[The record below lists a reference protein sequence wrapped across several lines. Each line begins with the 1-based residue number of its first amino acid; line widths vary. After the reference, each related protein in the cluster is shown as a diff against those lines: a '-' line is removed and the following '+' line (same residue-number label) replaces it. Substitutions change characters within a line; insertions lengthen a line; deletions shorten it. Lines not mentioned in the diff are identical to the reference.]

1 MGHGQ
6 QFLICIN
13 KRIKCGESGYPSGQL
28 IEDDAAACLHT
39 NHHVPKLSAAKI
51 RSKPKAFVLM
61 HVEKVEH
68 FKYEF

>member
-1 MGHGQ
+1 VS
-6 QFLICIN
+6 FFD
-13 KRIKCGESGYPSGQL
+13 PSGQL

-61 HVEKVEH
+61 HVEKVQH